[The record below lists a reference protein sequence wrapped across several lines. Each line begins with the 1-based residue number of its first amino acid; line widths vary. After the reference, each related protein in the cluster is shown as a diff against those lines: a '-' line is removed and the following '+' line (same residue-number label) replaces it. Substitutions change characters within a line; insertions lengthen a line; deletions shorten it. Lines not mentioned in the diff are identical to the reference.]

1 MSGIKYISVILLA
14 AMLFS
19 AIFACA
25 QPDDT
30 SGKETTAPAG
40 TDAVEETTDLKY
52 ASDIPAGT
60 DYEGGD
66 FNIYTYDTTNG
77 TWYDV
82 DFSATEETGDTLNDA
97 VYSRMRTVEEKLNVK
112 VQAHLMGG
120 SGDATKLKT
129 SIKAAAGAYDTAYVN
144 TFGAGSTAQA
154 GYLYDLLSVGDLDI
168 HAPWW
173 DQNCV
178 NGMTIL
184 NKLYMVT
191 GDIGTMYKKSIG
203 VILFNKQMIDD
214 YNLDSPY
221 ALVSDM
227 KWTIDKFTEMGRQV
241 SQDLNGDGKWTVDD
255 KYGLLY
261 YCDMIALGLIGGG
274 VNICSKDEE
283 DLPYISFYNDTTQ
296 KIWETYIELL
306 YDPSLSLSWSKIGVP
321 NDDIIAMFQNNQGLF
336 NFNEFHAI
344 QNMREMDTD
353 FGILPVPLYT
363 EGQSSYFHTINPHV
377 AAMICIPVDAPDVS
391 KSAIVLDA
399 LGSESKNILTP
410 AYNEVYLKTKGTRDD
425 DSEAVLDIVFATL
438 KYDVGYLYNW
448 GNVGTFTL
456 TMVNAYNPDLA
467 SQYAKIEKAAETAMQ
482 KAIDAYLLLE

>member
-1 MSGIKYISVILLA
+1 MSRMKYIAIMLLLSMIISVIGG
-14 AMLFS
+14 
-19 AIFACA
+19 CA
-25 QPDDT
+25 QASDTPDSDT
-30 SGKETTAPAG
+30 AAVIETTAA
-40 TDAVEETTDLKY
+40 EESTKLVYT
-52 ASDIPAGT
+52 SDVPQGT
-60 DYEGGD
+60 DYEGGN
-66 FNIYTYDTTNG
+66 FNIYTYDTSNG

-97 VYSRMRTVEEKLNVK
+97 VYSRMRSVEEKLNIKIV
-112 VQAHLMGG
+112 AHLLGG
-120 SGDATKLKT
+120 TGDSAKLKN
-129 SIKAAAGAYDTAYVN
+129 SVKAGDGAYDCAFLN
-144 TFGAGSTAQA
+144 TFSAGSTAQT
-154 GYLYDLLSVGDLDI
+154 GFLYDLLAVSALDI
-168 HAPWW
+168 YAPWW

-203 VILFNKQMIDD
+203 VILFNKQMIED

-221 ALVSDM
+221 SLVTDM

-274 VNICSKDEE
+274 INICSKDEE
-283 DLPYISFYNDTTQ
+283 DLPYITFYNDITQ
-296 KIWETYIELL
+296 KIWETYTKLL

-321 NDDIIAMFQNNQGLF
+321 NDNIIAMFQNNQGLF

-344 QNMREMDTD
+344 ENMRQMNTD
-353 FGILPVPLYT
+353 FGILPVPLYK
-363 EGQSSYFHTINPHV
+363 EGQESYFHTINPHV
-377 AAMICIPVDAPDVS
+377 AAMMCIPIDISDVER
-391 KSAIVLDA
+391 SAVVLDA
-399 LGSESKNILTP
+399 LGAESKNVLTP
-410 AYNEVYLKTKGTRDD
+410 AYNEVYLKTKGTRDN

-456 TMVNAYNPDLA
+456 RMVDTYNPDLA
-467 SQYAKIEKAAETAMQ
+467 SQYAKIEKAANAAMQ

>member
-1 MSGIKYISVILLA
+1 MSKYKAISVVLLTVMLISLA
-14 AMLFS
+14 AG
-19 AIFACA
+19 CA
-25 QPDDT
+25 
-30 SGKETTAPAG
+30 ETAG
-40 TDAVEETTDLKY
+40 TPSGDTAAATAAETAAESTKTVY
-52 ASDIPAGT
+52 TSDIPEGT
-60 DYEGGD
+60 DYEGGN
-66 FNIYTYDTTNG
+66 FNIYTYDTSNG

-97 VYSRMRTVEEKLNVK
+97 VYSRMRTVEEKLNIK
-112 VQAHLMGG
+112 IIAHLLGG
-120 SGDATKLKT
+120 TGDSAKLKN
-129 SIKAAAGAYDTAYVN
+129 SVKAGDGAYDCAFLN
-144 TFGAGSTAQA
+144 TFSAGSTAQA
-154 GYLYDLLSVGDLDI
+154 GYLYDLLSVGSLDI
-168 HAPWW
+168 NAPWW

-178 NGMTIL
+178 GGMTIL

-203 VILFNKQMIDD
+203 VILFNKQMIED

-221 ALVSDM
+221 SLVTDM

-274 VNICSKDEE
+274 IDICSKDEE
-283 DLPYISFYNDTTQ
+283 DLPYLTFYNDTTQ
-296 KIWETYIELL
+296 KIWETYTELL
-306 YDPSLSLSWSKIGVP
+306 FDPSLSLSWSKIGVP

-344 QNMREMDTD
+344 ENMRQMNTD

-363 EGQSSYFHTINPHV
+363 EGQESYFHIINPHV
-377 AAMICIPVDAPDVS
+377 AAMMCIPIDIPDVER
-391 KSAIVLDA
+391 SAVILDA
-399 LGSESKNILTP
+399 LGAESKNVLTP
-410 AYNEVYLKTKGTRDD
+410 AYNEVYLKTKGTRDN

-448 GNVGTFTL
+448 GNIGTFTL
-456 TMVNAYNPDLA
+456 RLVDSYNADLA
-467 SQYAKIEKAAETAMQ
+467 SQYAKIETAANTAMQ
-482 KAIDAYLLLE
+482 KAIDAYLLLQ